1 MRLKPPVFARG
12 GVFSFLIG
20 GLAFWLIN
28 RCVRGF
34 KRFVACLLFYLG
46 SLFLFA
52 VSLFVFEVAW
62 VRDGWVETGSP

>member
-1 MRLKPPVFARG
+1 
-12 GVFSFLIG
+12 
-20 GLAFWLIN
+20 
-28 RCVRGF
+28 VRGF